1 MQIRGRSSIVVN
13 EKRVTGALGRR
24 RDENEPFCGLGPR
37 ILPGIPGLDGIGE
50 DAPLEIPAIM
60 EYEI

>member
-1 MQIRGRSSIVVN
+1 VN